1 MMRKLLLCSIVFV
14 LLAGGC
20 AKDEQEC
27 RADYD
32 PCSFVAPAS
41 EIQAVQSY
49 LAANNLTAVQH
60 CSGVF
65 YIIDAPGTGAA
76 PDICS
81 MINTNYVGKLT
92 NGQVFDSGTFQENI
106 QLGGL
111 IRGWVNTLPLIKK
124 GGKIR
129 MFIPPSLGYGNRE
142 VGTPP
147 NTIPANSILI
157 FDIELT
163 VVQ

>member
-1 MMRKLLLCSIVFV
+1 MLKSVVYAFLFV
-14 LLAGGC
+14 VLAGGC
-20 AKDEQEC
+20 MKNDTVDPC
-27 RADYD
+27 NYD
-32 PCSFVAPAS
+32 PCSLVAPAS
-41 EIQAVQSY
+41 EIAAVQSY
-49 LAANNLTAVQH
+49 LATNNLTAVQH

-81 MINTNYVGKLT
+81 MVNTNYVGKLT
-92 NGQVFDSGTFQENI
+92 NGNVFDQGSFQRPI

-111 IRGWVNTLPLIKK
+111 IRGWANTLPLIKQ

-129 MFIPPSLGYGNRE
+129 MFVPPSLGYGSQAA
-142 VGTPP
+142 GSIPP
-147 NTIPANSILI
+147 NSILL
-157 FDIELT
+157 FDVELT